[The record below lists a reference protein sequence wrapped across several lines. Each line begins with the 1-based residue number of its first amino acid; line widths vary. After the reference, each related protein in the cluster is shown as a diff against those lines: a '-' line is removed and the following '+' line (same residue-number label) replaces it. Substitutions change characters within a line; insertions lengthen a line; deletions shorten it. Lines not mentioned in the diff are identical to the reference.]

1 METIYDNERV
11 ADYKEYIEFLKEENL
26 KNYKQA
32 VSNQISVIKDEVVK
46 QGYNPEKIKF
56 HEIISMGG
64 IGITSTIVGIETE
77 TETGNSFSNHNLR
90 YEFSYL
96 LIRYEHNSVTGVQ
109 WTEWN
114 KSAQEKVNQ
123 IRKLI
128 IPRIKIRE
136 LEEKVQT
143 LTEELQ
149 AKELD

>member
-1 METIYDNERV
+1 
-11 ADYKEYIEFLKEENL
+11 
-26 KNYKQA
+26 
-32 VSNQISVIKDEVVK
+32 
-46 QGYNPEKIKF
+46 
-56 HEIISMGG
+56 MGG